1 MLIKLILPY
10 KTSKKTVQQSLS
22 SAICM
27 LGTVPILFF
36 PSNQNNLEFTRNL
49 FNSHYQKLIQGR
61 LISYLPLKGLSPLQ
75 LFSNYSA
82 QHVLQSSS

>member
-22 SAICM
+22 SVICM
-27 LGTVPILFF
+27 LGTVPTLFF
-36 PSNQNNLEFTRNL
+36 PNNLEFTRNL